1 MRDRKRAE
9 TRARIEAAAVEL
21 VLSGGLEAATVDA
34 ISERADVSPRTFFN
48 YFETKDAAVLGMR
61 PSAADEEV
69 MAEQLEVVD
78 DLDPVVAVVRL
89 VMATMGVAES
99 VAAGLHRS
107 RLEILRRHPE
117 IAAGQ
122 FAQLTARKDRLA
134 EYVGQ
139 ILSRRSPPADDTD
152 ADARTRGD
160 IVLSAC
166 ASAVRSAV
174 LRWANDPASG
184 EPGPDGVELI
194 EQRAAAFVHSTL
206 RRLT

>member
-1 MRDRKRAE
+1 MSLRDRKRAE

-21 VLSGGLEAATVDA
+21 VLGGGLEAATVDA
-34 ISERADVSPRTFFN
+34 ISERADVAPRTFFN

-61 PSAADEEV
+61 PREADEDV
-69 MAEQLEVVD
+69 MAEQLAAVD

-89 VMATMGVAES
+89 VMATMGVPES

-122 FAQLTARKDRLA
+122 FAQINARKDRLA
-134 EYVGQ
+134 EYVGR
-139 ILSRRSPPADDTD
+139 ILARRSPPADD
-152 ADARTRGD
+152 ADARAQGD

-174 LRWANDPASG
+174 LYWANNPAGDPATG
-184 EPGPDGVELI
+184 EIELI
-194 EQRAAAFVHSTL
+194 ERRAVALVHSTL
-206 RRLT
+206 QRIT